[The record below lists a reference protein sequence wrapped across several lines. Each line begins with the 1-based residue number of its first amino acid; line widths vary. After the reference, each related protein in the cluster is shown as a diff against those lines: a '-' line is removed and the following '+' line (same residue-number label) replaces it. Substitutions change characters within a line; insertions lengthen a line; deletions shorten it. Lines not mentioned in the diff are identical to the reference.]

1 MAGVNF
7 LWVGR
12 QAINLDQVTRILDRT
27 GDEPGAVPRI
37 ELVYGSGST
46 SLLEGAAADAVMGW
60 LAGVSLTLPLIPSS
74 SEGDYLVDRGEG
86 PLLPQAV
93 EREEGG

>member
-1 MAGVNF
+1 MNF

-27 GDEPGAVPRI
+27 GEEPGAESRI
-37 ELVYGSGST
+37 ELVYGSGMT
-46 SLLEGAAADAVMGW
+46 SLLEGAAAEAVMGW
-60 LAGVSLTLPLIPSS
+60 LSGVSLSLPLVPPAA
-74 SEGDYLVDRGEG
+74 EGDYLVDRGVG